1 MRTPLKIR
9 RILATAVV
17 AAVTTPALL
26 LSVSPALADAQQSA
40 ASQERQA
47 GDRDKPS
54 IEELEKAAEQAQKV
68 YDDAVA
74 AEKAARLVVDAALSD
89 DAPLTVAAKAA
100 KKEAEA
106 AATAKEN
113 ADTALADAKAALAA
127 LPETASDEEKAAAEK
142 AVADAEAAA
151 VAAASAKTA
160 ADEKAAAA
168 GKVADDAR
176 VAAAREYDKVQK
188 ALAAALK
195 AKEAADKALA
205 DAKDE
210 EPEEPN
216 EPDCVPESKLDTVVK
231 GLPSK
236 IVAGSTTNFSL
247 RVTNGTKKTMDEVY
261 PFVYFHA
268 TDNGGYNVIDDAFH
282 LQWST
287 SASPTWKNVQY
298 GTVGPVNSLKG
309 GSHADVKLRLKVDA
323 KAPAGHGVAFVAG
336 EYIND
341 DESCGGNFASEYAFD
356 LLPAGS
362 APDDV
367 DDAKPDKTK
376 PGTPDTK
383 PQGGTSNTAS
393 DSGSLADTGSSSPL
407 PQLAAAA
414 GAALALGGAAFY
426 TVRRRRADSTS

>member
-1 MRTPLKIR
+1 MKIR

-151 VAAASAKTA
+151 VAAASAKAA

-168 GKVADDAR
+168 GKAADDAR

-216 EPDCVPESKLDTVVK
+216 EPDCVPENKLDTVVK

-236 IVAGSTTNFSL
+236 IVAGSTTDFSL

-341 DESCGGNFASEYAFD
+341 DESCGGNFASEYSFD